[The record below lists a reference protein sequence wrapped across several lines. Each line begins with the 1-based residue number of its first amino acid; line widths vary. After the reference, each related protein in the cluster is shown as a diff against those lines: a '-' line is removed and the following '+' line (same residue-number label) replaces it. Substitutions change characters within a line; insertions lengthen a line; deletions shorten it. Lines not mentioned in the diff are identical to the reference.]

1 MDDDFEAEGHDHGVN
16 WPNAAVS
23 RLNWTDPLII
33 VTTGVELVG
42 ECIQGIAQLAGSM
55 LKAHSNV
62 IGERQKFKADAGAFI
77 ESLTN
82 GVDK

>member
-1 MDDDFEAEGHDHGVN
+1 VDEEYEAEGHAHGVN

-23 RLNWTDPLII
+23 KLNWTDPLIL
-33 VTTGVELVG
+33 VTTTVELIG
-42 ECIQGIAQLAGSM
+42 ECIQGVGQLAGSM

-62 IGERQKFKADAGAFI
+62 IGERQKFKAEAGAFI

>member
-1 MDDDFEAEGHDHGVN
+1 MDDDYEADGHEHGVN
-16 WPNAAVS
+16 WPNASVS
-23 RLNWTDPLII
+23 KLNWTDPLIL

-42 ECIQGIAQLAGSM
+42 ECIQGLGELAGSM
-55 LKAHSNV
+55 LKAHSNS
-62 IGERQKFKADAGAFI
+62 IGARQKFKAEAGAFI